1 MTTRQDLHEA
11 IDKLTDDQV
20 KKVIEAV
27 KRVIASNPYEL
38 LKGAP
43 GIRVP
48 DEWPPEYQ
56 VFEPIKI
63 SQEGELPSEQL
74 IRERR

>member
-1 MTTRQDLHEA
+1 MTSRQELHAA
-11 IDKLTDDQV
+11 IDRLTEDQL
-20 KKVIEAV
+20 KKVIEVV
-27 KRVIASNPYEL
+27 KPIVESNPYEI

-48 DEWPPEYQ
+48 DEWPPQYQ
-56 VFEPIKI
+56 TFEPIKI